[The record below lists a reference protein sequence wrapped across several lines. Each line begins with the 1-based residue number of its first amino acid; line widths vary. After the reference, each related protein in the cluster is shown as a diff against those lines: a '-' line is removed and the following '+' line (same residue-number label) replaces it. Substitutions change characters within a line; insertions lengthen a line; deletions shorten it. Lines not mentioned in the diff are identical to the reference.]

1 MITCV
6 IKCRNACFQNA
17 VTICYNVP
25 AMFPFH
31 QVLRKLTASKEERDT
46 LSEVASMLTPLK
58 NKLKLAVQNAG
69 PAAKRKPGFV

>member
-1 MITCV
+1 MQLLFVTTCLPCSLV
-6 IKCRNACFQNA
+6 N
-17 VTICYNVP
+17 
-25 AMFPFH
+25 